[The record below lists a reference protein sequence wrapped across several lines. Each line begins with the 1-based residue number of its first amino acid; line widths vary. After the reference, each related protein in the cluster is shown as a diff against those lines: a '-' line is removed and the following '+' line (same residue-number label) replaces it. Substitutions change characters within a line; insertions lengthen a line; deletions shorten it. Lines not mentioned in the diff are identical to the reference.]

1 MQTSRYPAWKQV
13 ILFGVVGPPVGAL
26 AILLWSH
33 FVGEP
38 PLRFHLRAW
47 LFIAFAVAYVY
58 AGVPALVTG
67 YTAALARKLTHAP
80 TGAVLAFRFLV
91 PVLVGAGASVLF
103 SLVTIASEPSAGFA
117 TVGAFAALVCT
128 LLVEWRAR
136 LRPNNSF
143 KPKPLRGSA

>member
-1 MQTSRYPAWKQV
+1 MQTSRYPTWKQV

-33 FVGEP
+33 FAGAP
-38 PLRFHLRAW
+38 PFRFNLSAW
-47 LFIAFAVAYVY
+47 LFIAFPLAYIY

-67 YTAALARKLTHAP
+67 YTAALARRVTLDSTA
-80 TGAVLAFRFLV
+80 GALAFRFVV

-143 KPKPLRGSA
+143 KPNPLRGSA